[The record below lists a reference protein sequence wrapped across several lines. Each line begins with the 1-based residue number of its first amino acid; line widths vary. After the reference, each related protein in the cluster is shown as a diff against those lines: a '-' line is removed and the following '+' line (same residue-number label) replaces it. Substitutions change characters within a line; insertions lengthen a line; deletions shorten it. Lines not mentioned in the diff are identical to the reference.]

1 MARGKSVEKAKILER
16 QALALEFRKQGMSYR
31 KIGAKL
37 GVDYTTAYHD
47 VQGELGKL
55 AALNQDAAEDLRQL
69 SLEQLDMA
77 IAGAMPWVQS
87 GSANHISAYG
97 GIIEKKAKIAGI
109 LKTSE
114 VTININI
121 EVVQRF
127 EQTAKELGLDPAKT
141 LEEFIQ
147 ALHAQS
153 TGDKKGSK

>member
-1 MARGKSVEKAKILER
+1 MTQATTAKKINIAER
-16 QALALEFRKQGMSYR
+16 RALALEFRKQGMSYR
-31 KIGAKL
+31 KIGEKL
-37 GVDYTTAYHD
+37 KVDTMTAYRD
-47 VQGELGKL
+47 VQQELKQL
-55 AALNQDAAEDLRQL
+55 SDLNQESAEDLRQL
-69 SLEQLDMA
+69 SLERLDMA
-77 IAGAMPWVQS
+77 IAGAMPFVQS

-97 GIIEKKAKIAGI
+97 GIIEKQAKIAGI

-127 EQTAKELGLDPAKT
+127 EQVAKELGLDPAQA
-141 LEEFIQ
+141 LEEYIQ